1 MIRRI
6 GLLGLVAFSFLMCTK
21 SNQNVLPYTPVSE
34 SLSIAEPSNFPL
46 TAQGGWVYHP
56 GGLRGLIVYR
66 QSFTGGIDDFRAYDR
81 ACPRH
86 YGQNCG
92 ILEVD
97 NTDLYLKCSCDNSR
111 WLLLNG
117 FPEKEDAGFIQEYQ
131 TVFTNGVVVISN

>member
-1 MIRRI
+1 MIRRVS
-6 GLLGLVAFSFLMCTK
+6 LLGLVILLFSSCTK
-21 SNQNVLPYTPVSE
+21 NTQNVLPYTPVSE

-66 QSFTGGIDDFRAYDR
+66 QTFTGGIDDFKAYDR

-86 YGQNCG
+86 YGQTCA
-92 ILEVD
+92 ILEID
-97 NTDLYLKCSCDNSR
+97 NTDLYLKCECDDSR

-117 FPEKEDAGFIQEYQ
+117 FPEKEDSGFIQEYE
-131 TVFTNGVVVISN
+131 TVFTNGVVVVTN